1 MELGRLLRCALT
13 LISGSASVLCLRCSM
28 CTVRDGID
36 QAVTT
41 DNLRIITDVRKP
53 YCTSGHEEVEC
64 SSGQDTCMTIVV
76 HMPDNGKYWLAKGCT
91 VRMPFSPLGCHH
103 VQTETQE
110 MGLDEAQSHLNYLH
124 AFSGAALQEV
134 CLCDTDHCNASTTN
148 ALNCPL
154 LFVLICLSNLFTLS
168 WST

>member
-36 QAVTT
+36 QAVTA

-91 VRMPFSPLGCHH
+91 RSRPARSLPVRYGLLQRVDNQYAQLSSIVVAAACSSELLPEQFVHPPFL
-103 VQTETQE
+103 
-110 MGLDEAQSHLNYLH
+110 AYLIDVKKV
-124 AFSGAALQEV
+124 AK
-134 CLCDTDHCNASTTN
+134 
-148 ALNCPL
+148 
-154 LFVLICLSNLFTLS
+154 
-168 WST
+168 